1 MANDTESTNLDP
13 TFNEQVEKLHR
24 LTVWARWFAVGL
36 AWATLAPVSLWA
48 MRSQIQLLLDYF
60 TWAALRYTLNIWQN
74 TWPTL
79 GVVVCVSM
87 TVAVLV
93 WQSRNILFGRSREE
107 QQRLEQQVRRIRKQG
122 PTHPMWKWVVGNE

>member
-1 MANDTESTNLDP
+1 MANDTESTNIDP
-13 TFNEQVEKLHR
+13 SFEEQVEKLHR

-36 AWATLAPVSLWA
+36 VWTTVAPVSLWA

-60 TWAALRYTLNIWQN
+60 TWAALRYTLNVWQN

-79 GVVVCVSM
+79 GVVICVSM

-93 WQSRNILFGRSREE
+93 WQSRNILFGRSKEE
-107 QQRLEQQVRRIRKQG
+107 QQRLEQQVRRIRNQG
-122 PTHPMWKWVVGNE
+122 PSHPMWKIINN